1 MSRELLNTVRKVVAQ
16 AQKRGADGVRASLT
30 RNRDSE
36 VEWRETELE
45 RVRESTTMGLSIT
58 LFVDGRYSAHST
70 SDLRP
75 KALEKFLDD
84 TIAMTRYLA
93 KDEHRKLPDPKYY
106 ENQFRGDLKLYDPRG
121 SAAITGLDR
130 RRAAEA
136 MVAAAHAA
144 PGGEKVISAKSS
156 FQDDMTES
164 VMATSNGMEG
174 SQVTTS
180 FSLFTDV
187 SVRDEGDRKPRGYWY
202 TVGTYRD
209 QLESTEFVGR
219 EATRRALAGIG
230 ERALAT
236 GTYPCV
242 IENNVTRRVLGG
254 LLGPLSGNSIQQKRS
269 FLAEKLGE
277 QITSPTLTITD
288 EPHLVGGF
296 GSSAFDGEGMATKRM
311 PIFERGVLRN
321 YYLSTYYASKL
332 EMAPT
337 TGERTNLIFGLGTR
351 DLDGLLAQM
360 GTGLWITG
368 FMGGN
373 SNGATGD
380 FSIGIRG
387 HWVANGR
394 PVHPVAE
401 MNLGGNHLE
410 SWKQLAE
417 LGNDPFIYSSIRCPS
432 LRFNELQFSGV

>member
-1 MSRELLNTVRKVVAQ
+1 MSKELLNTVRKVVTQ
-16 AQKRGADGVRASLT
+16 AQKRGADGVRASVT
-30 RNRDSE
+30 RYRNSE
-36 VEWRETELE
+36 VEWREQELE
-45 RVRESTTMGLSIT
+45 RVRESTTMGVDIT

-75 KALEKFLDD
+75 EAIEKFLDD
-84 TIAMTRYLA
+84 TIAMTRYLS

-121 SAAITGLDR
+121 SAEVTGLDR
-130 RRAAEA
+130 RRGAEA

-144 PGGEKVISAKSS
+144 PGGEKIISAKAS

-164 VMATSNGMEG
+164 AMATSNGMEG
-174 SQVTTS
+174 TRVETS
-180 FSLFTDV
+180 FSLFADV
-187 SVRDEGDRKPRGYWY
+187 SVRDEGDRKPRGFWY
-202 TVGTYRD
+202 TVGLYRD

-230 ERALAT
+230 ERPIAT
-236 GTYPCV
+236 GAYPCV
-242 IENNVTRRVLGG
+242 IENNVTRRLLGG
-254 LLGPLSGNSIQQKRS
+254 LLGPLSGNAIQQQRS
-269 FLAEKLGE
+269 FLADKLGE
-277 QITSPTLTITD
+277 KVTNPILTITD

-296 GSSAFDGEGMATKRM
+296 GSRAFDGEGMATKRM

-321 YYLSTYYASKL
+321 FYLSTYYASKL
-332 EMAPT
+332 GMEPT
-337 TGERTNLIFGLGTR
+337 TGGRTNLVFDLGTR
-351 DLDGLLAQM
+351 DLDGLLKQM

-373 SNGATGD
+373 SNDATGD

-387 HWVANGR
+387 HWVENGQ

-410 SWKQLAE
+410 AWKQLVE
-417 LGNDPFIYSSIRCPS
+417 LGGDPFPYSSVRCPS
-432 LRFNELQFSGV
+432 LRFGELQFSGA